1 MSQRY
6 AVDSIIRSAEKREV
20 VEQAGAR
27 AVVLSVEDDD
37 AASFSN
43 AFKGAR
49 AVVWSA
55 GAGGKG
61 GPERTRAVDHH
72 GAVKVFDAVEQLEVA
87 SRPRVLVVSALG
99 VRDTSKPPPAHW
111 TDADKERMDKSYKA
125 LGAYCAS
132 LCATELTLQ
141 TPPSS
146 RPTKISSRARAF
158 AGRSCA
164 VRPDHRAGLM
174 EQLAD

>member
-1 MSQRY
+1 M
-6 AVDSIIRSAEKREV
+6 
-20 VEQAGAR
+20 
-27 AVVLSVEDDD
+27 LSVEDDD

-61 GPERTRAVDHH
+61 GPERTKAVDHH
-72 GAVKVFDAVEQLEVA
+72 GAVKVFDAIEQLEEA

-111 TDADKERMDKSYKA
+111 NDADKERMDKSYKA

-132 LCATELTLQ
+132 LSALQLTSQ
-141 TPPSS
+141 TRRSS
-146 RPTKISSRARAF
+146 RPTRISSLARAS

-164 VRPDHRAGLM
+164 VRHH
-174 EQLAD
+174 